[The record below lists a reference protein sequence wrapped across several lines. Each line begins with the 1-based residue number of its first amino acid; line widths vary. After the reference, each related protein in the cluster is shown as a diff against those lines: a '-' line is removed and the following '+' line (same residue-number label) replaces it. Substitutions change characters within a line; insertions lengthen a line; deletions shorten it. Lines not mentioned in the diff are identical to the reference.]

1 LTEYAYVAPET
12 LHSFCKICGV
22 SIGVRVEG
30 QNLFPINVRTLVDQ
44 IEISDLQIQEY
55 DGRSRDPQYVV
66 GGSPAEWVI
75 I

>member
-55 DGRSRDPQYVV
+55 DGRSRDPQYAV
-66 GGSPAEWVI
+66 GGRPAEWVI